1 MIRIKIIS
9 FLFQRA
15 GILLVKENE
24 KLLKFIQKLTDKDK
38 HVRRNTAIALRYA
51 RINELRGNEQVV
63 SPLIQALKNEDSNV
77 RYNVANILGEI
88 GDERAVK
95 PLIHALE
102 DNNRFVRSSAAGALV
117 KCLISQ
123 GDSLAKEGKTFRE
136 IIEIF
141 ISTLKSISIQSENID
156 EISFF
161 IEEFSRGVG
170 DFFREMLPK
179 DFRMRFQ
186 TRLNQIYKTYLEPSV
201 AVKVALEELIKALEV
216 LGETN

>member
-1 MIRIKIIS
+1 M
-9 FLFQRA
+9 
-15 GILLVKENE
+15 VKENE

-38 HVRRNTAIALRYA
+38 HVRRNTAITLRYA

-123 GDSLAKEGKTFRE
+123 GDSLAEEGKTFRE